1 MLARLRAMLAHLG
14 AMLAHLGAML
24 AHLGAMWAQLAAHV
38 GPSGGYVGPHF
49 GAYVGPCWPILIH
62 KIEKIGKATA
72 VNGGVFVP
80 TAVTGA
86 GGGREGSP
94 LSYGE
99 EKGLRP
105 LAGFKGLRPT
115 AGQGPKGKRTQK
127 KKGKKERAR
136 TWSNGWFG
144 VVLALVV
151 VVVVVVVVVGVGV
164 GVGIGVVVAVAVA
177 VGVVVVEE

>member
-1 MLARLRAMLAHLG
+1 MLARLR

-127 KKGKKERAR
+127 KKVRRKGPERGAMGGSGLFLLLLL
-136 TWSNGWFG
+136 WWW
-144 VVLALVV
+144 LW
-151 VVVVVVVVVGVGV
+151 
-164 GVGIGVVVAVAVA
+164 
-177 VGVVVVEE
+177 